1 MMNYFHHCAE
11 NLSFVQT
18 VIHFYYPVVRYIL
31 LERKMMTKDV
41 ERSEVEYKL
50 DANGEV
56 DVNYYL
62 HKAEVLRAAY
72 MLELY
77 LSAKNSFK
85 SSVMAF
91 YEKFICVNCHP
102 SH

>member
-1 MMNYFHHCAE
+1 M
-11 NLSFVQT
+11 
-18 VIHFYYPVVRYIL
+18 
-31 LERKMMTKDV
+31 KKDV
-41 ERSEVEYKL
+41 ERYKEEYKL

-56 DVNYYL
+56 DLNYYL

-77 LSAKNSFK
+77 SSTKNSFK
-85 SSVMAF
+85 SSATAF